1 MGFVASKKVGNAVKR
16 NRAKRLMREVVRI
29 SQPCIP
35 KNIHLILI
43 ARRSILSAKF
53 CEIIKSFNVFINKF
67 IVDNCENKGC

>member
-16 NRAKRLMREVVRI
+16 NRAKRLMREVIRI
-29 SQPCIP
+29 SQPTLP

-53 CEIIKSFNVFINKF
+53 NEIIRSFNVFVNKF
-67 IVDNCENKGC
+67 IVDSSESKSC